1 MFLTRTTWKRNAP
14 GVKGR
19 GCWKHPLCWIINCS
33 PKYNLAAT
41 NWTELKPLWSS
52 MVSCWLL
59 LCPESCLSPT
69 FFSYWSREK
78 SIHKSP
84 HSIFL
89 CQVRWPPQETQKIS
103 FRVFFL
109 LPTWVS
115 HSTTKAQILIK
126 NDCALKKTLF
136 DCKNLKFAE
145 RSVEGSQM
153 YPLRANIFFHHF
165 LKLLVFH
172 FGRKMQVFQLC
183 SWRDFPLEA
192 ENLAVRIPG

>member
-1 MFLTRTTWKRNAP
+1 MFLTRTTWKRNAH

-69 FFSYWSREK
+69 FFSDWSREK

-153 YPLRANIFFHHF
+153 YPLRANVFFIISWNCLF
-165 LKLLVFH
+165 FTLE
-172 FGRKMQVFQLC
+172 GRCKCFSFAVGGTFP
-183 SWRDFPLEA
+183 WRQK
-192 ENLAVRIPG
+192 I